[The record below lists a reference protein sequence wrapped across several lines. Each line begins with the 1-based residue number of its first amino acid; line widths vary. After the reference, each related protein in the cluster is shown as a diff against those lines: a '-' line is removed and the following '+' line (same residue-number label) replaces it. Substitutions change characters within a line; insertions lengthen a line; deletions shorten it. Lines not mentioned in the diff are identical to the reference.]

1 MWERFMALSAR
12 KVQSAKAGK
21 HSDGNGLF
29 LLVKSTGGKS
39 WVLRYQINGR
49 RRDLGLGAFPALSL
63 AEAREKV
70 IDLKKQIKNGF
81 DPLAHRQQQKDI
93 TFKDAATLCIESK
106 KSEWKNKKHA
116 SQWTST
122 LETYAFP
129 FIGDI
134 TVKNIEVSD
143 IHNLLSKIWTDK
155 TETANRLRGRIESVL
170 DYATALKYR
179 SGDNPARWKGNLDHL
194 LPKHQKVKKVKHHA
208 ALDYDKAPEFMALLS
223 KREGISARAL
233 ECLIL
238 TNVRSANVREAEW
251 SEIDFEKREWVI
263 PAEKMKADKEHT
275 VPLCN
280 RAMKILSEC
289 IKGESNL
296 IFESQ
301 TKKGAML
308 SDMSLSAV
316 LKRMGYTDITVHGFR
331 STFRDWAGE
340 TTSFPREVI
349 EHAMAHKLKDKAE
362 AAYARGTLLTK
373 RQELMKAWERYVFN
387 I

>member
-1 MWERFMALSAR
+1 MQLLYASRVR
-12 KVQSAKAGK
+12 NQNGK
-21 HSDGNGLF
+21 
-29 LLVKSTGGKS
+29 T
-39 WVLRYQINGR
+39 
-49 RRDLGLGAFPALSL
+49 
-63 AEAREKV
+63 
-70 IDLKKQIKNGF
+70 
-81 DPLAHRQQQKDI
+81 
-93 TFKDAATLCIESK
+93 
-106 KSEWKNKKHA
+106 KKHA

-129 FIGDI
+129 SIGDI
-134 TVKNIEVSD
+134 NVKNIEVSD
-143 IHNLLSKIWTDK
+143 IHNLLSKIWTEK

-208 ALDYDKAPEFMALLS
+208 ALDYNKAPEFIALLS

-233 ECLIL
+233 EFLIL

-251 SEIDFEKREWVI
+251 SEIDLKKCEWVI

-275 VPLCN
+275 VPLCD
-280 RAMKILSEC
+280 RAMQILSEC

-316 LKRMGYTDITVHGFR
+316 LKRMGYTNITVHGFR

-373 RQELMKAWERYVFN
+373 RKELMTTWEQFLLN
-387 I
+387 L